1 MSTLPN
7 CPKCNS
13 EYTYED
19 GETLICPECAHEWPK
34 NSAETTAGEE
44 QLIVRDA
51 NGNILVD
58 GDNVTVVKDLK
69 IKGTSS
75 VIKVGTKAKIVRIV
89 EGDHDLDCK
98 VDGMGA
104 MMLKSSVVKKA

>member
-1 MSTLPN
+1 MSTLPA

-19 GETLICPECAHEWPK
+19 GELFICPECAYEWQK
-34 NSAETTAGEE
+34 NAMDASTDDV
-44 QLIVRDA
+44 LIVRDA

>member
-1 MSTLPN
+1 MSTFPN

-19 GETLICPECAHEWPK
+19 GALFICPECAHEWPK
-34 NSAETTAGEE
+34 NESANAVEE
-44 QLIVRDA
+44 AQLVVRDA

-69 IKGTSS
+69 IKGSSS

-98 VDGMGA
+98 VDGMGP

>member
-1 MSTLPN
+1 MSNFPS

-19 GETLICPECAHEWPK
+19 GELFICPECAHEWSK
-34 NSAETTAGEE
+34 NAATATAEN
-44 QLIVRDA
+44 QLTVRDA
-51 NGNILVD
+51 NGNLLAD
-58 GDNVTVVKDLK
+58 GDNATVIKDLK

-75 VIKVGTKAKIVRIV
+75 VIKVGTKVKIVRLV

-98 VDGMGA
+98 VDGHGA
-104 MMLKSSVVKKA
+104 MMLKSEFVKKA

>member
-1 MSTLPN
+1 MSTLPA
-7 CPKCNS
+7 CPTCNS

-19 GETLICPECAHEWPK
+19 GELFICPECAHEWPK
-34 NSAETTAGEE
+34 NAADAESHDE
-44 QLIVRDA
+44 LVVRDA
-51 NGNILVD
+51 NGNILID